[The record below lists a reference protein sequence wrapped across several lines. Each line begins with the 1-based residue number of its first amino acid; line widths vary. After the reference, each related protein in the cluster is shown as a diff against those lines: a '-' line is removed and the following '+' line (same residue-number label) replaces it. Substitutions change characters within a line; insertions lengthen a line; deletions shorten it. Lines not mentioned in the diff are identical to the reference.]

1 MAAFELRD
9 IEFRSDGSKDSLTSS
24 MSPELFHAALKR
36 EISAAKRDERE
47 LAILTIALRPQEFA
61 SLSLFQEEL
70 IQVAFALEQ
79 GLRGGDFFARISD
92 RGFWALLRTSASN
105 GQLVVDRLDLPRHDS
120 LTTKIVARKYDEY
133 SEWIERVD
141 QLFFN
146 G

>member
-120 LTTKIVARKYDEY
+120 LTTRLVARKYDEY
-133 SEWIERVD
+133 PAWIDRID

-146 G
+146 E